1 MVGSKEKEHS
11 GCKGQVHNLNQKI
24 KTLDEHQK
32 SLRSLLEERENSL
45 HEAEAKLVSLEQIGD
60 SPSNGEINVE
70 QLINSRFDKI
80 IKHLDDIIEKKL
92 GANVLSNQAS
102 TSASTSGETKTLYSA
117 VVGVQP
123 STATSNAAA
132 SLITS
137 RNAEIIEKQEQE
149 KRVNNMI
156 IYGISEQRVD
166 DNISIQDHDTEF
178 MSNFLEA
185 IDANVTP
192 KQIIR
197 LGKETTGRNRPLKV
211 TMKCQEDKTAVM
223 TSLNKLKNADESL
236 RSISVRDDYTI
247 EERQLIK
254 TIAEEAKRKNEAEN
268 VTHWKVRGTP
278 KNGLRVVK
286 VPTRTQT
293 L

>member
-1 MVGSKEKEHS
+1 
-11 GCKGQVHNLNQKI
+11 
-24 KTLDEHQK
+24 
-32 SLRSLLEERENSL
+32 
-45 HEAEAKLVSLEQIGD
+45 
-60 SPSNGEINVE
+60 
-70 QLINSRFDKI
+70 
-80 IKHLDDIIEKKL
+80 
-92 GANVLSNQAS
+92 
-102 TSASTSGETKTLYSA
+102 
-117 VVGVQP
+117 
-123 STATSNAAA
+123 
-132 SLITS
+132 
-137 RNAEIIEKQEQE
+137 
-149 KRVNNMI
+149 MI